1 MYRTGSRSGSLSRRE
16 FLRLA
21 MVGMGAGLLAACGPQ
36 AAPATEAPAAATPAT
51 GTTPAAAGGSESGT
65 ITAWG
70 WVGTYEGMKTQV
82 EPFNK
87 LYPNIKVDVKDMGY
101 DDVHTNLLNA
111 IVAGSGAPDLCAID
125 VLRLTNYLDGISDLS
140 DQVKPYLNQFVPPTD
155 AVGSYKGKFYG
166 LATDSEPIGVF
177 YRKDMWDQYGLKEE
191 DFATWADLAAAGN
204 KVYEASQGQV
214 NLYSINA
221 NATSLIEVLAVE
233 HGFPGY
239 FFNEDDTK
247 VIVDDPK
254 MVEAVTV
261 LKQLWDGKSVARDP
275 AGGYSGDETTTLF
288 KNGKLATQTV
298 GPGWYPLVL
307 TGQMPEL
314 SGKWRLM
321 RAPAV
326 KKDGPRVG
334 YQYPTIFVLTQQSKL
349 KAAAWELAR
358 ISLLGDGARGLFD
371 ATKVLPAYKPLLD
384 ELKDKP
390 DEYFGGQKIF
400 ELWDAIAR
408 DTPPVFFGTGFQE
421 AQNIFGNHLQ
431 AVLKGEKTPEAG
443 MHDAAEEM
451 RAKLKKG

>member
-1 MYRTGSRSGSLSRRE
+1 
-16 FLRLA
+16 
-21 MVGMGAGLLAACGPQ
+21 
-36 AAPATEAPAAATPAT
+36 
-51 GTTPAAAGGSESGT
+51 
-65 ITAWG
+65 
-70 WVGTYEGMKTQV
+70 
-82 EPFNK
+82 